1 MLKSL
6 GQTPLLCTVKKYKN
20 KDKQKEKKTMEI
32 MELAAQL
39 GQAIKADERIAKMN
53 EAREAYESNEDIQ
66 KLMLE
71 YNAQQIALAEE
82 YKKDPVDQKIIEA
95 IENRLDEI
103 VEKVTTNPVFA
114 MVNEAQEAVNKLMNE
129 VNAEIEFQ
137 ITGQR
142 PCSHD
147 CSSCGSDCGHH
158 H

>member
-1 MLKSL
+1 
-6 GQTPLLCTVKKYKN
+6 
-20 KDKQKEKKTMEI
+20 MEI

-53 EAREAYESNEDIQ
+53 EAREAYEKDEDIQ

-82 YKKDPVDQKIIEA
+82 YKKEPVDQKIIEA
-95 IENRLDEI
+95 IENRLDAI
-103 VEKVTTNPVFA
+103 VDQVTSNPIFA

-158 H
+158 HH

>member
-1 MLKSL
+1 
-6 GQTPLLCTVKKYKN
+6 
-20 KDKQKEKKTMEI
+20 MEI

-53 EAREAYESNEDIQ
+53 EARVAYESNEDIQ

-82 YKKDPVDQKIIEA
+82 YKKEPVDQKIIEA
-95 IENRLDEI
+95 IENRLDAI
-103 VEKVTTNPVFA
+103 VDQVTSNPIFA
-114 MVNEAQEAVNKLMNE
+114 MVNEAQEAVNKLMSE
-129 VNAEIEFQ
+129 VNGEIEFQ

-158 H
+158 HH

>member
-1 MLKSL
+1 
-6 GQTPLLCTVKKYKN
+6 
-20 KDKQKEKKTMEI
+20 MEI

-39 GQAIKADERIAKMN
+39 GQAIKADERIAKME
-53 EAREAYESNEDIQ
+53 EARTAYESNEDIQ

-103 VEKVTTNPVFA
+103 VGQVTSNPVFT

-142 PCSHD
+142 PCAHD

-158 H
+158 HH